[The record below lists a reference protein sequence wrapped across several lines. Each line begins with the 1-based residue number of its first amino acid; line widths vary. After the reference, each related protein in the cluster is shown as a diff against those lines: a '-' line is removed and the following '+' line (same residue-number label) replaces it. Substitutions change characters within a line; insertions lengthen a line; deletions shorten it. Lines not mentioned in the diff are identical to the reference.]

1 MASMRLEFQLKSFCR
16 NMYAVDVFY
25 WHLFYIR
32 FVHLTSKNKPD
43 CIDKMVMN
51 IFYSHDKMKIIHKK
65 EVHILHELRN
75 VKIRKVP
82 LIIEIHVLAEPAV
95 NNKSI

>member
-1 MASMRLEFQLKSFCR
+1 
-16 NMYAVDVFY
+16 
-25 WHLFYIR
+25 
-32 FVHLTSKNKPD
+32 
-43 CIDKMVMN
+43 MVMN

-75 VKIRKVP
+75 VKIRNVP